1 MAFKDWF
8 NRLSED
14 TKLWLVQNME
24 TPLPPEISAELVA
37 AGGPSELSSADN
49 EMIER
54 INNGDD
60 VL

>member
-1 MAFKDWF
+1 MEFTTWF
-8 NRLSED
+8 NALPED

-24 TPLPPEISAELVA
+24 TPFPPEIQASVEA
-37 AGGPSELSSADN
+37 AGGPSSLSPADN

>member
-8 NRLSED
+8 NKLTED
-14 TKLWLVQNME
+14 NKLWLVQNMGQ
-24 TPLPPEISAELVA
+24 PLPPEVQADIVA
-37 AGGPSELSSADN
+37 AGGPSELSDADAD
-49 EMIER
+49 MIER

>member
-8 NRLSED
+8 NALPED

-24 TPLPPEISAELVA
+24 TPLPPEVQAEIVA
-37 AGGPSELSSADN
+37 AGGPSELSADDAA
-49 EMIER
+49 MIER
-54 INNGDD
+54 VNNGDD

>member
-8 NRLSED
+8 NKLSED
-14 TKLWLVQNME
+14 SQLWLVQNME
-24 TPLPPEISAELVA
+24 TPLPPEISAEMVA
-37 AGGPSELSSADN
+37 AGGPAELSAADS

-54 INNGDD
+54 VNNGDD